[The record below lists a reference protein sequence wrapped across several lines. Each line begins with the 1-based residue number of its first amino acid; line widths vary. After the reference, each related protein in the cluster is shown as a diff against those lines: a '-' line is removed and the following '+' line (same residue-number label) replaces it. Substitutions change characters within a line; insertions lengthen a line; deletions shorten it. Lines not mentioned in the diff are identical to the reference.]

1 MNQHNLRMPPP
12 AALSPLAQPNFRLLW
27 IGQGVSALGDAL
39 VPVALAFATL
49 SIARSASALGLVL
62 ATSTLARVISLPI
75 GGVWADR
82 LPRQRVMLASDVIRG
97 LVQAAIAALLM
108 THTAHLWHLVLGGVV
123 FNFAGGFFQPAS
135 TALTPQT
142 VDAQKLQQANALMG
156 LTRSTVW
163 LVGPAVSGVLVA
175 TVGPAVSF
183 AIDAVTFA
191 ASATSLAFL
200 STQPITGIERKNF
213 WRELGDGIR
222 AVAGRRWY
230 LLNLGAHAVWNFAF
244 AAFLVAGPIV
254 ARDQLGGASAWGFI
268 GTSMAAG
275 SMLGGLIALRVT
287 PRRPLIVANLVLAL
301 SSLQLLAIAVPAPIV
316 VIMAACVVGEAALTF
331 LNEVWFA
338 TIPQLLPADLLARA
352 TSFDWLLSII
362 AMPLG
367 FAVTG
372 PVADHVG
379 LRATLIA
386 AAILMAVPCV
396 LIVFVPGVRR
406 VKRTAEGQVILEGA
420 V

>member
-1 MNQHNLRMPPP
+1 MPLP
-12 AALSPLAQPNFRLLW
+12 AGLSPIAPPHFRLLW
-27 IGQGVSALGDAL
+27 LGPCTSSAGDAL

-142 VDAQKLQQANALMG
+142 VDAQELQQANALMG

-183 AIDAVTFA
+183 AIDAATFA

-200 STQPITGIERKNF
+200 NTRQITGIERKNF
-213 WRELGDGIR
+213 WRELEDGIR
-222 AVAGRRWY
+222 DVAARRWS
-230 LLNLGAHAVWNFAF
+230 LLKLGAHAVWNFAF
-244 AAFLVAGPIV
+244 AAFLVAAPIV
-254 ARDQLGGASAWGFI
+254 APAQLGRASAWVFI
-268 GTSMAAG
+268 GNSMDAG
-275 SMLGGLIALRVT
+275 YLLG
-287 PRRPLIVANLVLAL
+287 
-301 SSLQLLAIAVPAPIV
+301 
-316 VIMAACVVGEAALTF
+316 
-331 LNEVWFA
+331 
-338 TIPQLLPADLLARA
+338 
-352 TSFDWLLSII
+352 
-362 AMPLG
+362 
-367 FAVTG
+367 
-372 PVADHVG
+372 
-379 LRATLIA
+379 
-386 AAILMAVPCV
+386 
-396 LIVFVPGVRR
+396 
-406 VKRTAEGQVILEGA
+406 
-420 V
+420 